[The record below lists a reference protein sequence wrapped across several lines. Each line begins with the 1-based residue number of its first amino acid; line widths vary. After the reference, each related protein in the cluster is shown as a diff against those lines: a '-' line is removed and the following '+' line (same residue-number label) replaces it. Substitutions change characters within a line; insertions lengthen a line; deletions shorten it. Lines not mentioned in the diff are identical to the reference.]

1 MAFCC
6 AGTSALGLLKTLA
19 SLFAIA
25 LLDLTAATCT
35 KVTGSTNR
43 DHLNDVSLETK
54 SPGNRVLYQV
64 MVLVLLA
71 LMLAAFVA
79 GSLVA
84 IGNSIQDAGL
94 GVDIYAPIALHVI
107 GILLGAGLFYLLCKM
122 GYAKEP
128 LTKYHYVVA
137 ASTAGMVVAS
147 VIVYGATNG
156 MEVYYSTF
164 GMHTA
169 HAFNIVY
176 VTLFATT
183 IWFAQYTCLYTRP
196 FCRSQWV
203 CCGATLATVY
213 VLGVA
218 AVTVVANN
226 IIHGGSYTTSGSDET
241 VYTTLKKTTAFLPM
255 LTLCFVLSVYYVAL
269 VELPYS
275 CWELAAILLIGANLG
290 SIAAVFVVGNSG
302 GDHTVNTGA
311 FILLGLS
318 VLVAVLLLWVL
329 ETKPVFRS
337 PTDTTS
343 STSTSTT
350 GFAVFASMTLEC
362 FIGLMGVYAGYQNR
376 RSDEFETLLFVLL
389 GYEFLLV
396 VPTVYYG
403 YRMGLMN
410 WITKFTGW
418 HGHN

>member
-203 CCGATLATVY
+203 CCGTTLATVY

-226 IIHGGSYTTSGSDET
+226 IISSGATYSDRPET

-350 GFAVFASMTLEC
+350 GFAVFASMNLEC
-362 FIGLMGVYAGYQNR
+362 FIGLMVRYGNTT
-376 RSDEFETLLFVLL
+376 DETLLFVLL
-389 GYEFLLV
+389 VYEFLLV

-410 WITKFTGW
+410 WITKLTGW
-418 HGHN
+418 HSHD